1 MSNKIYLDYQATT
14 PVDEKIL
21 KKMIPYFSENFGNPH
36 SNNHEFGRSA
46 NSAVDEAR
54 ANVANLIN
62 AETNEIIF
70 TSGATESNNLAIK
83 SIAKNYFEKDCQ
95 IITVKTEHKC
105 VLESCHELEKEG
117 FTVTYLDVNEDGI
130 IKLSDLENL
139 LKEKPALVS
148 IMHANNEIGVL
159 QPIKE
164 IGELCKK
171 YNSIFHSDIAQSIGT
186 QKIDVVEMNIDAC
199 SISAHKIYGPKGI
212 GALYV
217 SNHIKNTLRPLMS
230 GGGQEMN
237 LRSGTLSPAL
247 CVGIGEACKDISQN
261 REKYTKH
268 FEEIKSTLV
277 LELNNSNLDYVVIIC
292 AGIVNIRDEWP
303 LSNADLYEY
312 AVNKYGVSG
321 LTDIK
326 YYETKLVKD
335 SSGKVILPKGRKVN
349 QNFKLSYYD
358 NGIVYTNDLTKLGS
372 NVVSLANPVN
382 AISNYEYETI
392 RNEEKRNI
400 FVLKSGFLQQFLDD
414 IKEIMVYDESTQ
426 RIDDTTAQTE
436 NLNISMP

>member
-21 KKMIPYFSENFGNPH
+21 KKMIPYFSEYFGNPH

-46 NSAVDEAR
+46 NNAVDEAR

-70 TSGATESNNLAIK
+70 TSGATESNNFAIK
-83 SIAKNYFEKDCQ
+83 SIAKDYFEKECQ
-95 IITVKTEHKC
+95 IITAKTEHKC

-117 FTVTYLDVNEDGI
+117 FRVTYLDVDEDGI
-130 IKLSDLENL
+130 IKLSELENL
-139 LKEKPALVS
+139 LKEKKALVS

-159 QPIKE
+159 QSIKE

-212 GALYV
+212 GSLYI

-247 CVGIGEACKDISQN
+247 CVGLGEACRDISQN

-268 FEEIKSTLV
+268 FEEIKSAL
-277 LELNNSNLDYVVIIC
+277 LSGLDSSKLDYVIN
-292 AGIVNIRDEWP
+292 GNI
-303 LSNADLYEY
+303 
-312 AVNKYGVSG
+312 K
-321 LTDIK
+321 
-326 YYETKLVKD
+326 
-335 SSGKVILPKGRKVN
+335 
-349 QNFKLSYYD
+349 
-358 NGIVYTNDLTKLGS
+358 
-372 NVVSLANPVN
+372 
-382 AISNYEYETI
+382 
-392 RNEEKRNI
+392 
-400 FVLKSGFLQQFLDD
+400 
-414 IKEIMVYDESTQ
+414 Q
-426 RIDDTTAQTE
+426 RIPN
-436 NLNISMP
+436 NLNISIKGKVAEQMFNFMPHIALSSGSACTSGTIERSHVLSAMKLDDSRIDGSFRISAGRSTTKDEIKELIKCMGKNIN

>member
-21 KKMIPYFSENFGNPH
+21 KKMIPYFSEYFGNPH

-46 NSAVDEAR
+46 NNAVDEAR

-70 TSGATESNNLAIK
+70 TSGATESNNFAIK
-83 SIAKNYFEKDCQ
+83 SIAKDYFEKECQ
-95 IITVKTEHKC
+95 IITAKTEHKC

-117 FTVTYLDVNEDGI
+117 FRVTYLDVDEDGI
-130 IKLSDLENL
+130 IKLSELENF
-139 LKEKPALVS
+139 LKEKKALVS

-212 GALYV
+212 GSLYI

-247 CVGIGEACKDISQN
+247 CVGLGEACRDISQN

-268 FEEIKSTLV
+268 FEEIKSAL
-277 LELNNSNLDYVVIIC
+277 LSDLDNSNLDYIIN
-292 AGIVNIRDEWP
+292 GNI
-303 LSNADLYEY
+303 
-312 AVNKYGVSG
+312 K
-321 LTDIK
+321 
-326 YYETKLVKD
+326 
-335 SSGKVILPKGRKVN
+335 
-349 QNFKLSYYD
+349 
-358 NGIVYTNDLTKLGS
+358 
-372 NVVSLANPVN
+372 
-382 AISNYEYETI
+382 
-392 RNEEKRNI
+392 
-400 FVLKSGFLQQFLDD
+400 
-414 IKEIMVYDESTQ
+414 Q
-426 RIDDTTAQTE
+426 RIPN
-436 NLNISMP
+436 NLNISIKGKVAEQMFNFMPHIALSSGSACTSGTIERSHVLSAMKLDDSRIDGSFRISAGRSTTKEEIKELIISLSNE

>member
-21 KKMIPYFSENFGNPH
+21 KKMLPYFSENFGNPH

-62 AETNEIIF
+62 AETNEIVF

-186 QKIDVVEMNIDAC
+186 QKIDVIEMNIDAC
-199 SISAHKIYGPKGI
+199 SVSAHKIYGPKGI
-212 GALYV
+212 GALYI
-217 SNHIKNTLRPLMS
+217 SNNIKNTLRPLMS

-247 CVGIGEACKDISQN
+247 CVGIGEACKDLIEN

-268 FEEIKSTLV
+268 FEEIKSAL
-277 LELNNSNLDYVVIIC
+277 LSDLDSSKLDYVI
-292 AGIVNIRDEWP
+292 
-303 LSNADLYEY
+303 
-312 AVNKYGVSG
+312 
-321 LTDIK
+321 
-326 YYETKLVKD
+326 
-335 SSGKVILPKGRKVN
+335 
-349 QNFKLSYYD
+349 
-358 NGIVYTNDLTKLGS
+358 NG
-372 NVVSLANPVN
+372 NV
-382 AISNYEYETI
+382 E
-392 RNEEKRNI
+392 
-400 FVLKSGFLQQFLDD
+400 
-414 IKEIMVYDESTQ
+414 Q
-426 RIDDTTAQTE
+426 RIPN
-436 NLNISMP
+436 NLNISIKGKVAEQLFNFMPHIALSSGSACTSGTIERSHVLSSMKLDDARIDGSFRISAGRNTTKEEIKELISSLNNY

>member
-62 AETNEIIF
+62 AETNEIVF

-117 FTVTYLDVNEDGI
+117 FKVTYLDVNEDGI

-139 LKEKPALVS
+139 LKEKQALVS

-199 SISAHKIYGPKGI
+199 SISAHKIYGPKGF

-247 CVGIGEACKDISQN
+247 CVGIGEACKDLSQN

-277 LELNNSNLDYVVIIC
+277 LELNNSKLDYVI
-292 AGIVNIRDEWP
+292 
-303 LSNADLYEY
+303 
-312 AVNKYGVSG
+312 
-321 LTDIK
+321 
-326 YYETKLVKD
+326 
-335 SSGKVILPKGRKVN
+335 
-349 QNFKLSYYD
+349 
-358 NGIVYTNDLTKLGS
+358 NG
-372 NVVSLANPVN
+372 NV
-382 AISNYEYETI
+382 E
-392 RNEEKRNI
+392 
-400 FVLKSGFLQQFLDD
+400 
-414 IKEIMVYDESTQ
+414 Q
-426 RIDDTTAQTE
+426 RIPN
-436 NLNISMP
+436 NLNISIKGKVAEQLFNFMPHIALSSGSACTSGTIERSHVLSSMKLDDARIDGSFRISAGRNTTKDEIKELISSLNNY

>member
-21 KKMIPYFSENFGNPH
+21 KKMIPYFSEYFGNPH

-46 NSAVDEAR
+46 NNAVDEAR

-70 TSGATESNNLAIK
+70 TSGATESNNFAIK
-83 SIAKNYFEKDCQ
+83 SIAKDYFEKECQ
-95 IITVKTEHKC
+95 IITAKTEHKC

-117 FTVTYLDVNEDGI
+117 FQVTYLDVDEDGI
-130 IKLSDLENL
+130 IKLSELENL
-139 LKEKPALVS
+139 LKEKKALVS

-212 GALYV
+212 GSLYI
-217 SNHIKNTLRPLMS
+217 SNNIKNTLRPLMS

-247 CVGIGEACKDISQN
+247 CVGLGEACKDISQN

-268 FEEIKSTLV
+268 FEEIKSTL
-277 LELNNSNLDYVVIIC
+277 LLDLDNSNLDYVIN
-292 AGIVNIRDEWP
+292 GNID
-303 LSNADLYEY
+303 
-312 AVNKYGVSG
+312 
-321 LTDIK
+321 
-326 YYETKLVKD
+326 
-335 SSGKVILPKGRKVN
+335 
-349 QNFKLSYYD
+349 
-358 NGIVYTNDLTKLGS
+358 
-372 NVVSLANPVN
+372 
-382 AISNYEYETI
+382 
-392 RNEEKRNI
+392 
-400 FVLKSGFLQQFLDD
+400 
-414 IKEIMVYDESTQ
+414 Q
-426 RIDDTTAQTE
+426 RIPN
-436 NLNISMP
+436 NLNISIKGKVAEQLFNFMPHIALSSGSACTSGTIERSHVLSAMKLDDSRIDGSFRISAGRSTTKEEIKELIISLSNE

>member
-1 MSNKIYLDYQATT
+1 MNNKIYLDYQATT

-62 AETNEIIF
+62 AETNEIVF

-117 FTVTYLDVNEDGI
+117 FKVTYLDVNEDGI

-212 GALYV
+212 GALYI
-217 SNHIKNTLRPLMS
+217 SNNIKNTLRPLMS

-247 CVGIGEACKDISQN
+247 CVGIGEACKDLIEN

-268 FEEIKSTLV
+268 FEEIKSAL
-277 LELNNSNLDYVVIIC
+277 LSDLDSSKLDYVI
-292 AGIVNIRDEWP
+292 
-303 LSNADLYEY
+303 
-312 AVNKYGVSG
+312 
-321 LTDIK
+321 
-326 YYETKLVKD
+326 
-335 SSGKVILPKGRKVN
+335 
-349 QNFKLSYYD
+349 
-358 NGIVYTNDLTKLGS
+358 NG
-372 NVVSLANPVN
+372 NV
-382 AISNYEYETI
+382 E
-392 RNEEKRNI
+392 
-400 FVLKSGFLQQFLDD
+400 
-414 IKEIMVYDESTQ
+414 Q
-426 RIDDTTAQTE
+426 RIPN
-436 NLNISMP
+436 NLNISIKGKVAEQLFNFMPHIALSSGSACTSGTIERSHVLSSMKLDDARIDGSFRISAGRNTTKEEIKELISSLNNY

>member
-62 AETNEIIF
+62 AETNEIVF

-130 IKLSDLENL
+130 IKLSDLENF

-186 QKIDVVEMNIDAC
+186 QKIDVVELNIDAC

-212 GALYV
+212 GALYI
-217 SNHIKNTLRPLMS
+217 SNNIKNTLRPLMS

-247 CVGIGEACKDISQN
+247 CVGLGEACKDLIEN
-261 REKYTKH
+261 REKYVQHFKELKSALLSGLITSKLEIDINGSVEKRIPNNLNIAIRGKIADQLFNFMPHIALSTGSACTSGTIERSHVLTAMKLGDSRIDGSFRISTGRNTTK
-268 FEEIKSTLV
+268 EEIK
-277 LELNNSNLDYVVIIC
+277 ELIKC
-292 AGIVNIRDEWP
+292 FAGN
-303 LSNADLYEY
+303 
-312 AVNKYGVSG
+312 
-321 LTDIK
+321 
-326 YYETKLVKD
+326 
-335 SSGKVILPKGRKVN
+335 
-349 QNFKLSYYD
+349 
-358 NGIVYTNDLTKLGS
+358 
-372 NVVSLANPVN
+372 
-382 AISNYEYETI
+382 
-392 RNEEKRNI
+392 
-400 FVLKSGFLQQFLDD
+400 
-414 IKEIMVYDESTQ
+414 
-426 RIDDTTAQTE
+426 
-436 NLNISMP
+436 

>member
-21 KKMIPYFSENFGNPH
+21 KKMIPYFSEYFGNPH

-46 NSAVDEAR
+46 NNAVDEAR

-70 TSGATESNNLAIK
+70 TSGATESNNFAIK
-83 SIAKNYFEKDCQ
+83 SIAKDYFEKECQ
-95 IITVKTEHKC
+95 IITAKTEHKC

-117 FTVTYLDVNEDGI
+117 FRVTYLDVDEDGI
-130 IKLSDLENL
+130 IKLSELENL
-139 LKEKPALVS
+139 LKEKKALVS

-186 QKIDVVEMNIDAC
+186 QKIDIVEMNIDAC

-212 GALYV
+212 GSLYI

-247 CVGIGEACKDISQN
+247 CVGLGEACKDISQN

-268 FEEIKSTLV
+268 FEEIKSAL
-277 LELNNSNLDYVVIIC
+277 LSDLDNSNLDYIIN
-292 AGIVNIRDEWP
+292 GNI
-303 LSNADLYEY
+303 
-312 AVNKYGVSG
+312 K
-321 LTDIK
+321 
-326 YYETKLVKD
+326 
-335 SSGKVILPKGRKVN
+335 
-349 QNFKLSYYD
+349 
-358 NGIVYTNDLTKLGS
+358 
-372 NVVSLANPVN
+372 
-382 AISNYEYETI
+382 
-392 RNEEKRNI
+392 
-400 FVLKSGFLQQFLDD
+400 
-414 IKEIMVYDESTQ
+414 Q
-426 RIDDTTAQTE
+426 RIPN
-436 NLNISMP
+436 NLNISIKGKVAEQMFNFMPHIALSSGSACTSGTIERSHVLSAMKLDDSRIDGSFRISAGRSTTKEEIKELIISLSNE

>member
-21 KKMIPYFSENFGNPH
+21 KKMIPYFSEYFGNPH

-46 NSAVDEAR
+46 NNAVDEAR

-70 TSGATESNNLAIK
+70 TSGATESNNFAIK
-83 SIAKNYFEKDCQ
+83 SIAKDYFEKECQ
-95 IITVKTEHKC
+95 IITAKTEHKC

-117 FTVTYLDVNEDGI
+117 FRVTYLDVDEDGI
-130 IKLSDLENL
+130 IKLSELENL
-139 LKEKPALVS
+139 LKEKKALVS

-212 GALYV
+212 GSLYI
-217 SNHIKNTLRPLMS
+217 SNNIKNTLRPLMS

-247 CVGIGEACKDISQN
+247 CVGLGEACKDISQN

-268 FEEIKSTLV
+268 FEEIKSAL
-277 LELNNSNLDYVVIIC
+277 LSDLDSSNLDYVIN
-292 AGIVNIRDEWP
+292 GNI
-303 LSNADLYEY
+303 
-312 AVNKYGVSG
+312 K
-321 LTDIK
+321 
-326 YYETKLVKD
+326 
-335 SSGKVILPKGRKVN
+335 
-349 QNFKLSYYD
+349 
-358 NGIVYTNDLTKLGS
+358 
-372 NVVSLANPVN
+372 
-382 AISNYEYETI
+382 
-392 RNEEKRNI
+392 
-400 FVLKSGFLQQFLDD
+400 
-414 IKEIMVYDESTQ
+414 Q
-426 RIDDTTAQTE
+426 RIPN
-436 NLNISMP
+436 NLNISIKGKIAEQLFNFMPHIALSSGSACTSGTIERSHVLSSMKLDDARIDGSFRISAGRNTTKEEIKELVICLDNE

>member
-21 KKMIPYFSENFGNPH
+21 KKMIPYFSEYFGNPH

-46 NSAVDEAR
+46 NNAVDEAR

-105 VLESCHELEKEG
+105 VLESCHELEKDR
-117 FTVTYLDVNEDGI
+117 FKVTYLDVDEDGI
-130 IKLSDLENL
+130 IKLSELENL
-139 LKEKPALVS
+139 LKEKKALVS

-186 QKIDVVEMNIDAC
+186 QKIDVVEINIDAC

-261 REKYTKH
+261 REKYVQH
-268 FEEIKSTLV
+268 FKEIKSALLSQLIV
-277 LELNNSNLDYVVIIC
+277 SKLEF
-292 AGIVNIRDEWP
+292 
-303 LSNADLYEY
+303 
-312 AVNKYGVSG
+312 
-321 LTDIK
+321 DI
-326 YYETKLVKD
+326 
-335 SSGKVILPKGRKVN
+335 
-349 QNFKLSYYD
+349 
-358 NGIVYTNDLTKLGS
+358 NGSV
-372 NVVSLANPVN
+372 
-382 AISNYEYETI
+382 
-392 RNEEKRNI
+392 EKRIPN
-400 FVLKSGFLQQFLDD
+400 
-414 IKEIMVYDESTQ
+414 
-426 RIDDTTAQTE
+426 
-436 NLNISMP
+436 NLNISIKGKVAEQLFNFMPHIALSSGSACTSGTIERSHVLSAMKLNSARIDGSFRISAGRNTTKDEIKELISSLNNY

>member
-21 KKMIPYFSENFGNPH
+21 KKMIPYFSEYFGNPH

-46 NSAVDEAR
+46 NNAVDEAR

-70 TSGATESNNLAIK
+70 TSGATESNNFAIK
-83 SIAKNYFEKDCQ
+83 SIAKDYFEKECQ
-95 IITVKTEHKC
+95 IITAKTEHKC
-105 VLESCHELEKEG
+105 VLESCHELEKDG
-117 FTVTYLDVNEDGI
+117 FKVTYLDVDEDGI
-130 IKLSDLENL
+130 IKLSELENL
-139 LKEKPALVS
+139 LKEKKALVS

-212 GALYV
+212 GSLYI
-217 SNHIKNTLRPLMS
+217 SNNIKNTLRPLMS

-247 CVGIGEACKDISQN
+247 CVGLGEACRDISQN

-268 FEEIKSTLV
+268 FEEIKSAL
-277 LELNNSNLDYVVIIC
+277 LSDLDSSNLDYVIN
-292 AGIVNIRDEWP
+292 GNI
-303 LSNADLYEY
+303 
-312 AVNKYGVSG
+312 K
-321 LTDIK
+321 
-326 YYETKLVKD
+326 
-335 SSGKVILPKGRKVN
+335 
-349 QNFKLSYYD
+349 
-358 NGIVYTNDLTKLGS
+358 
-372 NVVSLANPVN
+372 
-382 AISNYEYETI
+382 
-392 RNEEKRNI
+392 
-400 FVLKSGFLQQFLDD
+400 
-414 IKEIMVYDESTQ
+414 Q
-426 RIDDTTAQTE
+426 RIPN
-436 NLNISMP
+436 NLNISIKGKVAEQMFNFMPHIALSSGSACTSGTIERSHVLSAMKLDDSRIDGSFRISAGRSTTKDEIKELIKCMGKNIN